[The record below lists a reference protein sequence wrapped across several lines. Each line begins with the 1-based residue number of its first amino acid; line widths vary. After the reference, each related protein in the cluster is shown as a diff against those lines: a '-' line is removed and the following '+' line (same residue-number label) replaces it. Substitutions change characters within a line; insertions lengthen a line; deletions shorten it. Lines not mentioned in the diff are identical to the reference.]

1 MSLIGALN
9 AGKSGIAV
17 QQAALQVTGNN
28 IANAGNADYT
38 RQVATLGPSRDKK
51 LQPGMFVGTGVDLT
65 GIKRQ
70 IDEALNSRIR
80 SSASDNSAA
89 DTTQQWLSRVEG
101 VFNEL
106 SDEDLST
113 GMSKFF
119 NAWSNLANK
128 PQDVGLRQVVLQNG
142 EEVANSLQS
151 LRNQFSSLQ
160 ADVDDKMKA
169 AANDADQ
176 LAGQIADLN
185 QQVVNAEGGA
195 GDSKGGANGLRDRR
209 DALVKQLSGIVD
221 VKTTED
227 KGVVNVYVGS
237 EPLVIGTTNMGVG
250 LKTVADDEGRRTA
263 EVIFKQN
270 NGTMNGQAGQS
281 GSLVAVKKDIADT
294 IDKTDDIAANLI

>member
-1 MSLIGALN
+1 MSLIGTLN
-9 AGKSGIAV
+9 VGKSALAV

-28 IANAGNADYT
+28 IANAGNADYS
-38 RQVATLGPSRDKK
+38 RQVAQISPSLDQKI
-51 LQPGMFVGTGVDLT
+51 QPGMFVGTGVDLT
-65 GIKRQ
+65 GIQRQ

-80 SSASDNSAA
+80 SSVSDNSAA
-89 DTTQQWLSRVEG
+89 DTTQQWLSRVES

-119 NAWSNLANK
+119 NAWSTLANK

-151 LRNQFSSLQ
+151 LRGQFSSLQ
-160 ADVDDKMKA
+160 SDVDDKMKA

-176 LAGQIADLN
+176 LASQIADLN

-209 DALVKQLSGIVD
+209 DALVKQLAGIVD

-250 LKTVADDEGRRTA
+250 LKQTVDDKGRMA
-263 EVIFKQN
+263 MGVIFKKN
-270 NGTMNGQAGQS
+270 NATMKVSGGQLGAMVGVRS
-281 GSLVAVKKDIADT
+281 EIGDT
-294 IDKTDDIAANLI
+294 